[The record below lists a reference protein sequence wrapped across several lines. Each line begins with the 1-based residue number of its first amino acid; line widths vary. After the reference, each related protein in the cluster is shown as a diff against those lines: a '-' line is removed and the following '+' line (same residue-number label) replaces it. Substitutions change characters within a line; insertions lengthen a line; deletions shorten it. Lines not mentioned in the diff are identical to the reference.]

1 MRAYELRISDWSSDV
16 CSSDLVVALAMS
28 RVSVGFMGPIVP
40 DLDVF
45 NLPYVFRD
53 VEHMHKVI
61 DGEIGDELLR
71 KITAHPT
78 AGLVGLAWMDAGTRN
93 VYNSQRPVARM
104 EDLACLQIRTTGN
117 PIFVHMMTTM
127 AGTGAARG
135 SAT

>member
-1 MRAYELRISDWSSDV
+1 MA
-16 CSSDLVVALAMS
+16 
-28 RVSVGFMGPIVP
+28 RVSVGVMGPIVP

-71 KITAHPT
+71 KITDHPT

-104 EDLACLQIRTTGN
+104 EDLEGLKIRTKIGRASCRER
-117 PIFVHMMTTM
+117 VCQYV
-127 AGTGAARG
+127 
-135 SAT
+135 